1 MVGDEVRLR
10 RRWVDRGKRDRRR
23 VVERLVRRRRVR
35 LRFRGVLNVGRPLHL
50 ADERLRGILD
60 FPHDAAGFARDAR
73 KLIGAEEQESGRS
86 EERHVGD
93 REHWR
98 RVSSRSRAT
107 RHARLW
113 RIEDGAPGDRTEGRL
128 NALKIIYTR
137 GNRTETLASIAT
149 LRKILNRFVAHRVF
163 YEVSSRNKR
172 GHEFFSAKN
181 TFVVGSIEIVNR
193 DYLTITIFD
202 ANNASHSIEILNPA
216 AMRIYDD
223 TLGKGFA
230 VSFLSE
236 GAGGVESRCYLRDEG
251 EDGDGAKLRC
261 ELEKIT
267 LPQLFEYLEDITSA
281 DVIGTKR
288 I

>member
-1 MVGDEVRLR
+1 M
-10 RRWVDRGKRDRRR
+10 
-23 VVERLVRRRRVR
+23 
-35 LRFRGVLNVGRPLHL
+35 
-50 ADERLRGILD
+50 
-60 FPHDAAGFARDAR
+60 
-73 KLIGAEEQESGRS
+73 
-86 EERHVGD
+86 
-93 REHWR
+93 
-98 RVSSRSRAT
+98 
-107 RHARLW
+107 
-113 RIEDGAPGDRTEGRL
+113 
-128 NALKIIYTR
+128 KIIYTR

-181 TFVVGSIEIVNR
+181 VFVVGQIEIVNR

-202 ANNASHSIEILNPA
+202 AKHAAHSIEILNPA

-223 TLGKGFA
+223 TPGKGFA

-251 EDGDGAKLRC
+251 EDGDEIKVRS

-267 LPQLFEYLEDITSA
+267 LPQLFDYLEDITLVS
-281 DVIGTKR
+281 TKTQ
-288 I
+288 

>member
-1 MVGDEVRLR
+1 MLSASRCGDQP
-10 RRWVDRGKRDRRR
+10 K
-23 VVERLVRRRRVR
+23 
-35 LRFRGVLNVGRPLHL
+35 
-50 ADERLRGILD
+50 
-60 FPHDAAGFARDAR
+60 AGPF
-73 KLIGAEEQESGRS
+73 
-86 EERHVGD
+86 
-93 REHWR
+93 
-98 RVSSRSRAT
+98 
-107 RHARLW
+107 
-113 RIEDGAPGDRTEGRL
+113 
-128 NALKIIYTR
+128 ALKIIYTR

-202 ANNASHSIEILNPA
+202 AHNASHSIEILNPA

-251 EDGDGAKLRC
+251 EDGEGITERC
-261 ELEKIT
+261 ALEKIT
-267 LPQLFEYLEDITSA
+267 LPQLFEYLEDITST
-281 DVIGTKR
+281 DVISTKTSS
-288 I
+288 

>member
-1 MVGDEVRLR
+1 MPRPAGPFRL
-10 RRWVDRGKRDRRR
+10 
-23 VVERLVRRRRVR
+23 
-35 LRFRGVLNVGRPLHL
+35 
-50 ADERLRGILD
+50 
-60 FPHDAAGFARDAR
+60 
-73 KLIGAEEQESGRS
+73 AEGWRS
-86 EERHVGD
+86 
-93 REHWR
+93 
-98 RVSSRSRAT
+98 
-107 RHARLW
+107 
-113 RIEDGAPGDRTEGRL
+113 TEGRPPS
-128 NALKIIYTR
+128 LKIIYTR

-236 GAGGVESRCYLRDEG
+236 GAGGVESRCYVRDEG
-251 EDGDGAKLRC
+251 EEGDGPKERC

-281 DVIGTKR
+281 DVIGTKGT
-288 I
+288 